1 MKTCTSCYIFLV
13 DWLHQHNI
21 TKERY
26 EIASRILR
34 ILDVPKRKRDVIQA
48 IADEDI
54 TEVDL
59 LLTTV
64 DNQEI
69 QLLIA
74 FLEDS
79 IMPTIAEKWLTKT
92 VRDLWKTLVEVHE
105 YHLPASTKVKN
116 FERSD

>member
-1 MKTCTSCYIFLV
+1 MKTCKSCYIFLV
-13 DWLHQHNI
+13 DWLNQHNI

-26 EIASRILR
+26 EIASRLLH
-34 ILDVPKRKRDVIQA
+34 ILDIPKRNRDVIQA
-48 IADEDI
+48 IADKDI

-64 DNQEI
+64 NNQEI

-92 VRDLWKTLVEVHE
+92 VHDIWKTLIELHE
-105 YHLPASTKVKN
+105 YHLNPDTKLPP
-116 FERSD
+116 